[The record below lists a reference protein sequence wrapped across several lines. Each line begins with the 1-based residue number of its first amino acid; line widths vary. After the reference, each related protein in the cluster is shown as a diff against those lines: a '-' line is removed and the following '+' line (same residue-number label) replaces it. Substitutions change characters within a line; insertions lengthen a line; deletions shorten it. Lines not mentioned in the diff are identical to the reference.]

1 MMFPESSRARLVV
14 AAVAGGLVA
23 AGVALLLA
31 REAPANA
38 AQAQPTAPSKSAPVA
53 TVEGQVITVEDL
65 DGAISAELTKLEEDI
80 YNLRKGRLDGLIGER
95 LLAREA
101 AARGIDV
108 KQLIDAEVTAKA
120 GTVTDEEVTAF
131 FEANKARLPNR
142 PDIKDQIRQY
152 LLNQKG
158 QARGQAYVAELR
170 ARAKVEVNLPA
181 PPIRR
186 LALNIEGAPIRGDK
200 NAPITIVEFTD
211 FHCPF
216 CKRVQPTLL
225 ELLDKYKGKV
235 RLVFKDLPLDSL
247 HPQARKVSEAAACAN
262 DQDKFWQFH
271 DKIFEGGPDSSPEYM
286 RKLATDAGLDVAAFE
301 TCMQTGKHQA
311 RVQSDVELGSSLGIN
326 GTPAFFINGRSLS
339 GAQPLEA
346 FVKVIEEELQLL
358 AAK

>member
-1 MMFPESSRARLVV
+1 MLPESSRSRFIFAL
-14 AAVAGGLVA
+14 VAGALVA
-23 AGVALLLA
+23 AGVGLFLT
-31 REAPANA
+31 REVPADA
-38 AQAQPTAPSKSAPVA
+38 AQTQPAPPSKSNPIA

-65 DGAISAELTKLEEDI
+65 DGAIGAELSKLEDDI

-101 AARGIDV
+101 AARGMDV
-108 KQLIDAEVTAKA
+108 KALIAAEVTAKA
-120 GTVTDEEVTAF
+120 GSVTDEEVTAF

-142 PDIKDQIRQY
+142 PDIKDQIQQY
-152 LLNQKG
+152 LMNQRA

-170 ARAKVEVNLPA
+170 SKAKVEVNLPA

-186 LALNIEGAPIRGDK
+186 VALNIDGAPIRGDR
-200 NAPITIVEFTD
+200 NAPVTVVEFTD

-216 CKRVQPTLL
+216 CKRVQPTLV
-225 ELLDKYKGKV
+225 EVLDKYKGKV

-247 HPQARKVSEAAACAN
+247 HPQARTVSEAAACAN
-262 DQDKFWQFH
+262 DQNKFWEFH
-271 DKIFEGGPDSSPEYM
+271 DKIFEGGPDSSPEYL
-286 RKLATDAGLDVAAFE
+286 RKLATDSGLDVAAF
-301 TCMQTGKHQA
+301 TQCMESGKHRA

-346 FVKVIEEELQLL
+346 FVKIIEEELQL
-358 AAK
+358 AGVK